1 MKNKLK
7 FDIEKLYAQIN
18 ILKVVKEKIKF
29 HRKYPKF

>member
-18 ILKVVKEKIKF
+18 ILKVEKIKF